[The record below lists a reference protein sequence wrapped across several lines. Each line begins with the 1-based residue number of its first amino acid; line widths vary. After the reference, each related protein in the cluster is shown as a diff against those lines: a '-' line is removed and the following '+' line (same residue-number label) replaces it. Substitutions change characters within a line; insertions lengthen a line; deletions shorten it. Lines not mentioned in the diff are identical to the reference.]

1 MPSSRSQ
8 RPHERHR
15 DLGDRCSCARS
26 QLRRDPR
33 TIALVL
39 VVPPVLLTLFR
50 YVFDQQ
56 PATFDRIGGPLIGLF
71 PFIVMFSI
79 TSIAM
84 LRERTT
90 GTLERIMSLPLAKL
104 DQLAA
109 MVWRSR
115 SSEPRKQP

>member
-1 MPSSRSQ
+1 
-8 RPHERHR
+8 
-15 DLGDRCSCARS
+15 
-26 QLRRDPR
+26 
-33 TIALVL
+33 
-39 VVPPVLLTLFR
+39 
-50 YVFDQQ
+50 
-56 PATFDRIGGPLIGLF
+56 
-71 PFIVMFSI
+71 MFSI